1 MKFINL
7 TPHDITVILPDTDVE
22 TNRRRTFHRDGTVAR
37 VSQIVTTVADK
48 IDGIRIETVKFGP
61 IVGLPQPVDDT
72 LFIVSAMVKNAAG
85 NRTDLV
91 SPGGL
96 VRDASGNVIGCK
108 SFYC

>member
-22 TNRRRTFHRDGTVAR
+22 TNRRRTFHCDGTVAR
-37 VSQIVTTVADK
+37 VSQIVTTVDK

-61 IVGLPQPVDDT
+61 IVGLPQSVGDT

-91 SPGGL
+91 SPGEL

>member
-22 TNRRRTFHRDGTVAR
+22 TNCRRTFHRDGTVAR
-37 VSQIVTTVADK
+37 VSQIAATVDK
-48 IDGIRIETVKFGP
+48 IDGIRIETVRFGP
-61 IVGLPQPVDDT
+61 IVGLPQPVGDT

-91 SPGGL
+91 SPGDL